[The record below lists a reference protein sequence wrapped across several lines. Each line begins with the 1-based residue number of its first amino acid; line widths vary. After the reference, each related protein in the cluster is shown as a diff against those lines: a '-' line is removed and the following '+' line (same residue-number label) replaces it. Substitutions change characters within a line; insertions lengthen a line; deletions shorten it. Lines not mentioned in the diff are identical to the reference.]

1 MYKYTEQ
8 EYYLSNNIKKYID
21 GHLKYHLQIKC
32 ICITTI
38 EVPHYENGKFTNY
51 NLIKNGSIWNIK
63 EKNFI
68 GHYILEN
75 CDTKRCIG
83 IKEELFYEV
92 FKVLTNEVI
101 VNEEWK

>member
-1 MYKYTEQ
+1 MI
-8 EYYLSNNIKKYID
+8 IKDYYID
-21 GHLKYHLQIKC
+21 DHLKNNLPVKC
-32 ICITTI
+32 ICTRTFK
-38 EVPHYENGKFTNY
+38 VPHYENEEFTNY
-51 NLIKNGSIWNIK
+51 NFVVKGSIWYIK

-83 IKEELFYEV
+83 IKEKLFYKV

>member
-1 MYKYTEQ
+1 M
-8 EYYLSNNIKKYID
+8 IKEFIIND
-21 GHLKYHLQIKC
+21 HLKNNLSVKC
-32 ICITTI
+32 ICTRTF

-51 NLIKNGSIWNIK
+51 NLVKNGSIWNIK